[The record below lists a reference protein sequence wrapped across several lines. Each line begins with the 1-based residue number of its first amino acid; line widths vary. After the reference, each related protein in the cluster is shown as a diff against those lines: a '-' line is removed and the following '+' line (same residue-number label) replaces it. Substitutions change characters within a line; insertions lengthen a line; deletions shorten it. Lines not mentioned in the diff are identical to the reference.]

1 MENKADLMSER
12 ILNFAAAIEKIIRTN
27 NKNQLKNPKFTF

>member
-12 ILNFAAAIEKIIRTN
+12 LLNFAAAIEKIIRTN
-27 NKNQLKNPKFTF
+27 NTIKKSH